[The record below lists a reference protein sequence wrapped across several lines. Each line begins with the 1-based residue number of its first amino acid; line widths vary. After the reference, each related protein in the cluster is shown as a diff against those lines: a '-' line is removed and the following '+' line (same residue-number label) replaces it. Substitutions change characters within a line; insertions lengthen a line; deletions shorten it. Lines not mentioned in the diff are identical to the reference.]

1 MISNPE
7 MHLMKFGK
15 KEAWVLDLDVLPY
28 EEATFLQEKLAAQR
42 LQGKIRDIL
51 ILLEHP
57 PVITVTS
64 KKTMKNILVPLEKL
78 QDENILI
85 YKTNRGGDITYHG
98 PGQIVCYLII
108 DLTNHGKDI
117 HKYVYNIE
125 EILIN
130 LLRDYKVAASRDAA
144 YPGVWVNNEKIA
156 AIGIAVKRG
165 WIAMHGFSLN
175 VDPNFE
181 HFSFIIPCGIK
192 NKGVTSLVKVIGE
205 AVNKHEL
212 RRRLIHHIGDVFNIS
227 TKQISLENII

>member
-1 MISNPE
+1 
-7 MHLMKFGK
+7 MKYGE

-28 EEATFLQEKLAAQR
+28 EEAIALQEKLAAQR

-57 PVITVTS
+57 PVITVTH
-64 KKTMKNILVPLEKL
+64 KKTLENILVPLDKL
-78 QDENILI
+78 RDENILI
-85 YKTNRGGDITYHG
+85 YKTNRGGDVTYHG

-130 LLRDYKVAASRDAA
+130 LLRDYKVAAFRDES
-144 YPGVWVNNEKIA
+144 YPGVWVKNEKIA

-165 WIAMHGFSLN
+165 WISMHGFSFN
-175 VDPNFE
+175 VDPNLD
-181 HFSFIIPCGIK
+181 HFSFIMPCGIRH
-192 NKGVTSLVKVIGE
+192 KGVTSLSKVLGE
-205 AVNKHEL
+205 AVNKQEL
-212 RRRLIHHIGDVFNIS
+212 RQRLIRHICDVLNIY
-227 TKQISLENII
+227 TKRISLEDII